1 MPVFDRQQQKSLD
14 ELVEDFSQRHTL
26 TRREFVQRAMAV
38 GLSGSAAAALL
49 AACTGESAGSNSA
62 PTVTNTVDVLNVWT
76 GEEQASFQAVVT
88 PFESQN
94 NIKVSIET
102 TRDLD
107 AVLTSRIRSNN
118 PPGIAVL
125 PNPAKMQQLASQH
138 QLVPL
143 NSMLDMSTITASYA
157 SGWINLGTYK
167 GSMYALFYKAANKG
181 TIWYSPK
188 RFHAIGAQVP
198 ATWQDLLALSTTLA
212 NTGKYPW
219 SMGASSGST
228 SGWPAADWLA
238 EIYLNQSGPD
248 MYSKWYNHQ
257 IPWTDA
263 SIKSAFQAFGQ
274 IVGGKHYIKGAPLAI
289 LATGFQDAS
298 YLPFNTPPD
307 AYMYYLG
314 DFTEGFITGQFPH
327 ARPGTDFNF
336 FPFPTINARYQNAVT
351 AGADVIV
358 ALKNTTAVQK
368 LVQYLATPEAQTIWV
383 RRGGF
388 TATNK
393 NVNLSAYPNPVAA
406 NSAKMLASASIFAF
420 GADDLMPP
428 AVENAFWQGMLTFIE
443 DQSMLD
449 SILDQ
454 IESTAQQAYTS

>member
-1 MPVFDRQQQKSLD
+1 MPVFDRQQRKSLD
-14 ELVEDFSQRHTL
+14 ELVEDFSQHHAL

-38 GLSGSAAAALL
+38 GLSASAAASLL
-49 AACTGESAGSNSA
+49 AACTGDTAGSNSA
-62 PTVTNTVDVLNVWT
+62 TIVTNTVDVLNVWS

-94 NIKVSIET
+94 DIKVSIET

-107 AVLTSRIRSNN
+107 AVLTSRISGKN
-118 PPGIAVL
+118 PPDIAVL
-125 PNPAKMQQLASQH
+125 PNPAKMQQLASQQ

-143 NSMLDMSTITASYA
+143 NSMLDMSTITSSYA
-157 SGWINLGTYK
+157 RGWINLGTYQ

-188 RFHAIGAQVP
+188 QFHAIGAQVP
-198 ATWQDLLALSTTLA
+198 ATWQELLALSTALA
-212 NTGKYPW
+212 NSGKYPW
-219 SMGASSGST
+219 SMGVSSGST

-263 SIKSAFQAFGQ
+263 SIKSAFQMFGQ
-274 IVGGKHYIKGAPLAI
+274 IVGGKHYIRGAPQSV
-289 LATGFQDAS
+289 LATGFQEAS
-298 YLPFNTPPD
+298 YLPFDTPPR
-307 AYMYYLG
+307 AYMYCLG
-314 DFTEGFITGQFPH
+314 DFTEGFITGQFPR
-327 ARPGTDFNF
+327 ARPVTDFDF
-336 FPFPTINARYQNAVT
+336 FPFPTINAHYQNAVT
-351 AGADVIV
+351 VGADVIV

-393 NVNLSAYPNPVAA
+393 NVALSAYPNTVAA

-428 AVENAFWQGMLTFIE
+428 AVENAFWQGMLAFIG
-443 DQSMLD
+443 DQSLLD
-449 SILDQ
+449 SILNQ
-454 IESTAQQAYTS
+454 IESTAQQTYPS